1 MTETTKKPY
10 TKKWK
15 SYDEQYKLLLRRGVS
30 FDNYPIEKAKEKLAF
45 IGYYRLSGYLYAFRE
60 TNSNTE
66 TAETRFKS
74 GTKFKDVIELYKFD
88 RKLRLLLL
96 DAIERIEISLRANL
110 TYYLTEKSVTFLDDN
125 AQFGELNRKLFHN
138 KKNNKTV
145 TVGSMLDQ
153 LRSKIKDKLV
163 KRQKDPI
170 LAHLILTYQEPY
182 PLWILI
188 QFFDF
193 SELCTLFDVIPIG
206 IARNISEKFGVENVR
221 VFKSWITS
229 IHHIRNICAHHA
241 RLINKNLTYQPL
253 ISGEF
258 RWKQLW
264 EENEPIDNKKIFY
277 AICIINH
284 MLYSTK
290 SSKNWNTKMIELISS
305 FPSIDLEDFNSVET
319 VLGCPQKWKNLSKYG
334 IS

>member
-1 MTETTKKPY
+1 MTNILKPY
-10 TKKWK
+10 TKTWK
-15 SYDEQYKLLLRRGVS
+15 SYDEQYNLLLSRGIS
-30 FDNYPIEKAKEKLAF
+30 FEDYTKEKAKEKLAF

-60 TNSNTE
+60 PDSNT
-66 TAETRFKS
+66 TKFKD
-74 GTKFKDVIELYKFD
+74 GTKFKDIINLYKFD

-125 AQFGELNRKLFHN
+125 ALFGNLNRKLFYN

-145 TVGSMLDQ
+145 TVDSMLNQ
-153 LRSKIKDKLV
+153 LRNKIKDKLD

-170 LAHLILTYQEPY
+170 LAHLISTYQEPY

-188 QFFDF
+188 QIFDF
-193 SELCTLFDVIPIG
+193 SELCTLFDVIPND
-206 IARNISEKFGVENVR
+206 IARNISEKFGVKNVG
-221 VFKSWITS
+221 VFSSWITS

-241 RLINKNLTYQPL
+241 RLVNKNLTYKPTT
-253 ISGEF
+253 SGEF

-277 AICIINH
+277 AICVINH
-284 MLYSTK
+284 ILYSTK

-305 FPSIDLEDFNSVET
+305 FPSIDLVPFNSVET
-319 VLGCPQKWKNLSKYG
+319 VLGCPHKWRNLSKYG
-334 IS
+334 IL

>member
-15 SYDEQYKLLLRRGVS
+15 SYDEQYELLLSRGVS
-30 FDNYPIEKAKEKLAF
+30 FDNYPIDKAKEKLAF

-153 LRSKIKDKLV
+153 LRSKIKDKLD
-163 KRQKDPI
+163 KRQKEPI
-170 LAHLILTYQEPY
+170 IAHLISTYQEPY

-193 SELCTLFDVIPIG
+193 SELCTLFDVIPID
-206 IARNISEKFGVENVR
+206 IARNISEKFGVTQLPWSLGR
-221 VFKSWITS
+221 KS
-229 IHHIRNICAHHA
+229 
-241 RLINKNLTYQPL
+241 
-253 ISGEF
+253 
-258 RWKQLW
+258 
-264 EENEPIDNKKIFY
+264 
-277 AICIINH
+277 II
-284 MLYSTK
+284 
-290 SSKNWNTKMIELISS
+290 
-305 FPSIDLEDFNSVET
+305 
-319 VLGCPQKWKNLSKYG
+319 
-334 IS
+334 

>member
-1 MTETTKKPY
+1 M
-10 TKKWK
+10 
-15 SYDEQYKLLLRRGVS
+15 
-30 FDNYPIEKAKEKLAF
+30 
-45 IGYYRLSGYLYAFRE
+45 
-60 TNSNTE
+60 
-66 TAETRFKS
+66 
-74 GTKFKDVIELYKFD
+74 YKFD

-153 LRSKIKDKLV
+153 LRSKIKDKLD
-163 KRQKDPI
+163 KRQKEPI
-170 LAHLILTYQEPY
+170 IAHLISTYQEPY

-193 SELCTLFDVIPIG
+193 SELCTLFDVIPID
-206 IARNISEKFGVENVR
+206 IARNISEKFGVKDVR
-221 VFKSWITS
+221 VFSSWITS

-241 RLINKNLTYQPL
+241 RLINKNLNYKPRT
-253 ISGEF
+253 SGEF

-264 EENEPIDNKKIFY
+264 EENEPIDNQKIFY

-284 MLYSTK
+284 ILYSTK
-290 SSKNWNTKMIELISS
+290 SSKNWNTKMIELINS
-305 FPSIDLEDFNSVET
+305 FPSIDLEPFNSVET